1 MLLYRISHG
10 LWEVF
15 AVCDSDGNSQVMDT
29 LVTLQ
34 NGTKAQASLAV
45 KMRQLLEKW
54 VPSQPQGPQTHNTN
68 ISKKLTDNIFE
79 FKKGAKKGPKIRVL
93 WFYGDGKRV
102 VCTICF
108 LKTNEI
114 KQKDLDDAEDI
125 RKEYYKD
132 LAAGNITEVGE

>member
-1 MLLYRISHG
+1 MVLYRISHG

-15 AVCDSDGNSQVMDT
+15 AVCDSDGNSQVMDA

-34 NGTKAQASLAV
+34 NGTKAQASLSK
-45 KMRQLLEKW
+45 KMRQLLEQW
-54 VPSQPQGPQTHNTN
+54 IPNQPQGPRTHNTN

-93 WFYGDGKRV
+93 WFYGEGKRV
-102 VCTICF
+102 MCTFCF

-114 KQKDLDDAEDI
+114 KKKDLDDAEEI
-125 RKEYYKD
+125 RKVYYKD
-132 LAAGNITEVGE
+132 FAAGDISIVGE